1 MSHAGFRIGSQS
13 IGLAKL
19 QVPNLS
25 LFISSRQ
32 DDSDSNEDQKEE
44 EAIIQEVD
52 MDLKADLRQQ
62 MNQHYIKQMN
72 SVLEF
77 GRMTRAKAKEEE
89 KRKAKVTFGPPPAPA
104 PPSEEEDGGSVI
116 DEEDMQRAV
125 ESVEMDPEVRMS
137 LQGSFDMVKGLKL
150 DKPYL
155 INMCAD
161 FGRDYD
167 QIIKT
172 KEKVMVCY
180 TSHNFHDHD

>member
-1 MSHAGFRIGSQS
+1 ME
-13 IGLAKL
+13 L
-19 QVPNLS
+19 
-25 LFISSRQ
+25 
-32 DDSDSNEDQKEE
+32 
-44 EAIIQEVD
+44 EAH
-52 MDLKADLRQQ
+52 LRQQ

-89 KRKAKVTFGPPPAPA
+89 KRKAKVTFGPLPAPA
-104 PPSEEEDGGSVI
+104 PAREEEEEDGGLVI

-137 LQGSFDMVKGLKL
+137 LQGPLDMVKGLKL